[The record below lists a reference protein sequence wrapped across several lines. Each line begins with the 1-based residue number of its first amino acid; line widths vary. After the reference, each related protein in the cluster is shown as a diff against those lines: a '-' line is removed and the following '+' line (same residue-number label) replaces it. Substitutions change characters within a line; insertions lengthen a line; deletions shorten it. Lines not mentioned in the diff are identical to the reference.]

1 MRSIWA
7 GAISF
12 GLVVIPVKLYA
23 ATEQRDITFRQVHR
37 KDGARIQFRRV
48 CTLDGEEVPYS
59 DIAKGYELP
68 TGDMVVLTDED
79 LADLPLVTAHR
90 IEVLH
95 FAPAAQVEAIYS
107 NKSYYTEPE
116 QAGVRAYALFRDAL
130 EASGKVAVAKVAL
143 RQREALAALRVREG
157 VITLETLLW
166 PDEVRKPD
174 FAFLDEDIEVRS
186 QELKMAASLIDTMTE
201 DFEPDQYKDAYR
213 EALEAVVQAK
223 IEGNDIVRPA
233 GLDLPE
239 AKKQPADLTEILR
252 ASVAAAKGGGRGKSD
267 EDDRG
272 HRGHQ
277 VQRQAQ
283 EPPQGQ
289 RVTEPIPHWPGRLVS
304 VGDHEV
310 FVRSAPVPDTDAEP
324 ALFVHGLEGS
334 SRNWTDLMDLLR
346 SRLACEAM
354 DLPGFGDSP
363 PRPDGRYS
371 IAALAQT
378 VIALI
383 QRQSKPVHL
392 IGNSLG
398 GAVCVKVAATRP
410 DLIKTLTLIS
420 PALPDLRPRLDLVRF
435 PVVGLP
441 RLGPRLIRQ
450 YQAALPPERRVAAV
464 IATCYSNPGLYPQAR
479 FAAEVAELGRRDSL
493 EYAVAALM
501 GSARALSAE
510 FLRKGRHSPWRDVAR
525 ITAPTPG
532 HLRPARPAGRPPGGG
547 PGRACVHRRQD
558 RRAAAHRPRRAD
570 GASRPGG
577 GRDRHPAGNSGGF
590 RRLTQERAGEG
601 NTQPVRY

>member
-95 FAPAAQVEAIYS
+95 FAPAAQVEPIYS
-107 NKSYYTEPE
+107 NKSYYTEPDA
-116 QAGVRAYALFRDAL
+116 AGARAYVLFRDAL

-201 DFEPDQYKDAYR
+201 DFEPDQYR

-223 IEGNDIVRPA
+223 IEGNDIVRPS
-233 GLDLPE
+233 GLDLPD

-252 ASVAAAKGGGRGKSD
+252 ASVAAAKGDRGKSD
-267 EDDRG
+267 EDDG
-272 HRGHQ
+272 
-277 VQRQAQ
+277 
-283 EPPQGQ
+283 
-289 RVTEPIPHWPGRLVS
+289 S
-304 VGDHEV
+304 GDK
-310 FVRSAPVPDTDAEP
+310 A
-324 ALFVHGLEGS
+324 
-334 SRNWTDLMDLLR
+334 
-346 SRLACEAM
+346 
-354 DLPGFGDSP
+354 DSK
-363 PRPDGRYS
+363 
-371 IAALAQT
+371 A
-378 VIALI
+378 
-383 QRQSKPVHL
+383 K
-392 IGNSLG
+392 
-398 GAVCVKVAATRP
+398 
-410 DLIKTLTLIS
+410 
-420 PALPDLRPRLDLVRF
+420 
-435 PVVGLP
+435 
-441 RLGPRLIRQ
+441 
-450 YQAALPPERRVAAV
+450 
-464 IATCYSNPGLYPQAR
+464 
-479 FAAEVAELGRRDSL
+479 
-493 EYAVAALM
+493 
-501 GSARALSAE
+501 
-510 FLRKGRHSPWRDVAR
+510 
-525 ITAPTPG
+525 
-532 HLRPARPAGRPPGGG
+532 
-547 PGRACVHRRQD
+547 
-558 RRAAAHRPRRAD
+558 PRRK
-570 GASRPGG
+570 AS
-577 GRDRHPAGNSGGF
+577 A
-590 RRLTQERAGEG
+590 
-601 NTQPVRY
+601 